1 MARARNIKPGFF
13 SNDDLAENNCPLGR
27 ILFIG
32 LWCLADYKGDV
43 EWRANRIKVQ
53 ILPYDD
59 CDIKQL
65 AINLDLSGFV
75 TFYSD
80 GKKVYLRI
88 NNFDKHQ
95 NPHPNEKKK
104 GSDIPEY
111 SKDLRQ
117 LVDLKG
123 LTINHDLS
131 RQVSDDSITN
141 RAESLIPHPDSLILN
156 PEESAAKASP
166 PAVIDPPKKSKRGT
180 RLPDNWKLT
189 EEYTR
194 AAAELRPDLLPV
206 LETVAGSF
214 ADHWHSKSG
223 QGATK
228 VEWLATWRNWLRN
241 ERNRGGNSNATS
253 NRFNQPRENELRRI
267 ERESREVFA
276 QCEAEEARE
285 RAMGSNEPAV
295 WQQMGQS
302 GGANTY

>member
-80 GKKVYLRI
+80 GEKVYLRI

-104 GSDIPEY
+104 GSDIPAFTEEM
-111 SKDLRQ
+111 RQ

-123 LTINHDLS
+123 LAINRDKS
-131 RQVSDDSITN
+131 RQVTDRSITD
-141 RAESLIPHPDSLILN
+141 RADSLIPHPDSLILN

-166 PAVIDPPKKSKRGT
+166 PALANSSKKNKRGT
-180 RLPDNWKLT
+180 RLPDDWELT
-189 EEYTR
+189 EEYLG
-194 AAAELRPDLLPV
+194 AAHELRPDLIPLI
-206 LETVAGSF
+206 ETVAGSF
-214 ADHWHSKSG
+214 ADYWHAKTG

-228 VEWLATWRNWLRN
+228 IDWLATWRNWLRN
-241 ERNRGGNSNATS
+241 EKTKPGGPHAGTKSTGYQSYA
-253 NRFNQPRENELRRI
+253 ERRAAFTDAI
-267 ERESREVFA
+267 TDY
-276 QCEAEEARE
+276 E
-285 RAMGSNEPAV
+285 RA
-295 WQQMGQS
+295 
-302 GGANTY
+302 TRF